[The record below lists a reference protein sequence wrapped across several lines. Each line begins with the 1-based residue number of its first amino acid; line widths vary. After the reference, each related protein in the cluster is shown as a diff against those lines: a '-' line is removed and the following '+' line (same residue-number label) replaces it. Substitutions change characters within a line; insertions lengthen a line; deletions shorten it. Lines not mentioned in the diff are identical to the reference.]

1 MSRLLNINNLDKNDI
16 LALTALLHGDGVEFN
31 DKEINN
37 TLSFYKNFKFK
48 KEFISS
54 EEAIKRCIENTH
66 HEAREKFNSFWEYH
80 LWYLGQTE
88 KTYYEELG
96 NIENHKDS
104 IFPVIESNDVEFDG
118 WLLDGWHRFHSYVK
132 YYPEREIPV
141 LKLFSG
147 KDKEDDWW

>member
-31 DKEINN
+31 NKEINN

>member
-1 MSRLLNINNLDKNDI
+1 MNRLLNINNLDKNDI

-31 DKEINN
+31 DKEVNN
-37 TLSFYKNFKFK
+37 TLNFYKNFKFK

-54 EEAIKRCIENTH
+54 EEAIKRCIENTR
-66 HEAREKFNSFWEYH
+66 EAREKFNSFWEYH

-88 KTYYEELG
+88 ESYYKELG
-96 NIENHKDS
+96 DIENHKDS
-104 IFPVIESNDVEFDG
+104 VFPVIESNDVEFDG

-141 LKLFSG
+141 LKLFSD